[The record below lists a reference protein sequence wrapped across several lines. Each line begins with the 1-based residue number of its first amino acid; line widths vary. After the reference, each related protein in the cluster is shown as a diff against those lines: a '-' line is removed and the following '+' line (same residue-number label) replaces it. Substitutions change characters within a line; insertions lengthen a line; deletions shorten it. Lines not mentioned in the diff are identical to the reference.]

1 MNHHEHHHYHHPD
14 KDTAERLCR
23 IEEML
28 GVILTTQESIMTQ
41 LEDIQAGLGVIDTK
55 VATVKADVDALLV
68 KVSTIPTPGMTP
80 EQIAALSDIASH
92 VQSISNSLG
101 AIDAEVNPPP
111 TV

>member
-1 MNHHEHHHYHHPD
+1 MPEHHEHHHHYHPD
-14 KDTAERLCR
+14 TETAERLCR

-28 GVILTTQESIMTQ
+28 GDLKESIMTQ

-111 TV
+111 TA